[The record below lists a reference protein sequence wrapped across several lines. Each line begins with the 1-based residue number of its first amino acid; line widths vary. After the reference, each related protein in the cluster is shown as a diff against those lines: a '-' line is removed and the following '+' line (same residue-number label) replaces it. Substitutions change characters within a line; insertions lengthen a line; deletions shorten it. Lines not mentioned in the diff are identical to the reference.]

1 MKIPKSA
8 RGMWQRTGFVLV
20 ALGFSFHASPAGV
33 ALGQQRPATGQIAG
47 KPLEPDSSKTLPNG
61 VELRHS
67 GMLLQVV
74 ALRDD
79 VLRIRL
85 AAKGELPPDESW
97 AVPTGIRQ
105 QHVDVTP
112 DATADTAG
120 FRTKALRV
128 RIERA
133 TLRLSIT
140 DLQGNVLQEDA
151 EGWPAEFHADS
162 FRVFK
167 KMPPD
172 EH

>member
-20 ALGFSFHASPAGV
+20 ALGFSFQANPTGV
-33 ALGQQRPATGQIAG
+33 ASGQQKPKTGQIADN
-47 KPLEPDSSKTLPNG
+47 PQEPDSSKVLPNG
-61 VELRHS
+61 VEARHS

-79 VLRIRL
+79 VLRVRL
-85 AAKGELPPDESW
+85 AAKGELPEDASW
-97 AVPTGIRQ
+97 AALSDIRQ
-105 QHVDVTP
+105 QHVEVTP
-112 DATADTAG
+112 VVPTDPAG
-120 FRTKALRV
+120 FHTRALRV

-151 EGWPAEFHADS
+151 DGWPVEFHAD
-162 FRVFK
+162 
-167 KMPPD
+167 
-172 EH
+172 